1 MSRAEGRPAQ
11 DSCDATGNC
20 PPESHTAT
28 EDSHHAIAA
37 THRDAEGG
45 LSRFWK
51 STTSVL
57 QSTYSTAKNTVYN
70 TLVEP
75 TVDRVKTVVRE
86 QFFGLIEWLGSQVFS
101 PDQPLGKFV
110 RAVGTTALSMTLALL
125 CVLFSYIFLRY
136 FSLLFVLAFNCGVFL
151 LHHFYGPE
159 WLFVQLE
166 WVCRWIYWVLML
178 AIAHPYISAALILL
192 LFLGNFL
199 MQLYEWEEQRSRK
212 RQIDRIDSN
221 LVDVKDAIL
230 DMERRLERRLRRIE
244 RHLGVEEQSDGES
257 D

>member
-1 MSRAEGRPAQ
+1 MMTAWAVTACLVCITLCDSALGPTAQ

-101 PDQPLGKFV
+101 PGKLIPRQNWCGFFFFNFF
-110 RAVGTTALSMTLALL
+110 
-125 CVLFSYIFLRY
+125 CF
-136 FSLLFVLAFNCGVFL
+136 LLFFFVFFFCFAFL
-151 LHHFYGPE
+151 L
-159 WLFVQLE
+159 
-166 WVCRWIYWVLML
+166 
-178 AIAHPYISAALILL
+178 SA
-192 LFLGNFL
+192 
-199 MQLYEWEEQRSRK
+199 
-212 RQIDRIDSN
+212 
-221 LVDVKDAIL
+221 
-230 DMERRLERRLRRIE
+230 
-244 RHLGVEEQSDGES
+244 
-257 D
+257 